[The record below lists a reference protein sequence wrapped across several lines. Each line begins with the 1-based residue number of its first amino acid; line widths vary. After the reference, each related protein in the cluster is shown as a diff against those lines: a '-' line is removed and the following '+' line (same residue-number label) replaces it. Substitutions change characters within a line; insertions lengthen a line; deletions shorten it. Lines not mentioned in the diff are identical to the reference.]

1 MKKKMTFKE
10 WMSRPYTKGDYYGGI
25 AVMLGLYG
33 LAIGGY
39 LLYNKLNEADGFGKE
54 LTSETSKTIP
64 VSYTGEPEEDEA

>member
-39 LLYNKLNEADGFGKE
+39 LIYNKLNEADGLGKE
-54 LTSETSKTIP
+54 LTSETAKTIRE
-64 VSYTGEPEEDEA
+64 SYTETEDEA